1 MRAVFVALALSVAAC
16 SEPAAPPSAPS
27 APAASEA
34 PDPATAR
41 ADVLAASA
49 PIVSATI
56 GLPVSLSP
64 TTVNIQDDWAW
75 VVAQPQTPE
84 GGAIDWSAT
93 TFAEDAELGVL
104 DGGGTTY
111 VLLKRENGAWRVL
124 DHVVGPTDVAWINW
138 PTQYGAPAELMGLPA
153 N

>member
-1 MRAVFVALALSVAAC
+1 MRAVFVALALSAAAC
-16 SEPAAPPSAPS
+16 SDPVSPPSAPN
-27 APAASEA
+27 ASEA
-34 PDPATAR
+34 PDPATSSTAI
-41 ADVLAASA
+41 LTAATPA
-49 PIVSATI
+49 VSATI
-56 GLPVSLSP
+56 GQPISLSP
-64 TTVNIQDDWAW
+64 TTVNVQDDWAW

-93 TFAEDAELGVL
+93 SFAEDAALGVL

-111 VLLKRENGAWRVL
+111 VLLKSENGAWRVL

>member
-1 MRAVFVALALSVAAC
+1 MRAVFVALALSAAAAC
-16 SEPAAPPSAPS
+16 SDPVSPPSAS
-27 APAASEA
+27 NVSEA
-34 PDPATAR
+34 PDPATSSTAI
-41 ADVLAASA
+41 LTAATPA
-49 PIVSATI
+49 VSATI
-56 GLPVSLSP
+56 GQPISLSP
-64 TTVNIQDDWAW
+64 TTVNVQDDWAW

-93 TFAEDAELGVL
+93 SFAEDAALGVL

>member
-1 MRAVFVALALSVAAC
+1 MVLGVAAC
-16 SEPAAPPSAPS
+16 SEPTAPPP

-34 PDPATAR
+34 PDPAVSSAE
-41 ADVLAASA
+41 VLAAAA
-49 PIVSATI
+49 PVVSATI
-56 GLPVSLSP
+56 GLSVSLSP

-93 TFAEDAELGVL
+93 AFAEDAALGVL

-138 PTQYGAPAELMGLPA
+138 PTQYGAPAGLLGLPA

>member
-1 MRAVFVALALSVAAC
+1 MRAVFVALASSVAAC
-16 SEPAAPPSAPS
+16 SEPAAPPS

-84 GGAIDWSAT
+84 GGTIDWSAT